1 MFRVSI
7 LFALLVVLVVAII
20 FVYRLI
26 YTYNINKKIQSGEI
40 QGRKMVDLS
49 RMVTIAII
57 VGLVIYSSIVT
68 YVANDYA
75 NQEYHVSRNN
85 YAIIDVSNP
94 DDYEYAGYYGNVQLE
109 DASFAKAYSK
119 EENPGYE
126 KEIVASGDYVFTV
139 FTRTSPADSFHP
151 DFLCFVE
158 YIGTDKE
165 KYVCYDNAGFQAIG
179 EEKDHFF
186 VGSAGDIT
194 DCRLYIGYLEENY
207 SFQISM
213 SLLDQEAEQKYME
226 AEELAYKN
234 DKGEFPEVEDFA
246 VSVGSVNIQIMN

>member
-1 MFRVSI
+1 MFRISI
-7 LFALLVVLVVAII
+7 LFVLLVLLVVVII

-40 QGRKMVDLS
+40 QGGKMVDLS

-57 VGLVIYSSIVT
+57 VGLVIYSGIVT

-75 NQEYHVSRNN
+75 SQEYQISRNN

-94 DDYEYAGYYGNVQLE
+94 DNYEYAGYFGNIQLK
-109 DASFAKAYSK
+109 DASYAKVYNK
-119 EENPGYE
+119 DENPGYE
-126 KEIVASGDYVFTV
+126 KEVVASGDYVFTV
-139 FTRTSPADSFHP
+139 FTRTAPADSFHP

-158 YIGTDKE
+158 YVGVEKE
-165 KYVCYDNAGFQAIG
+165 NYVCFNNAGFQAIR
-179 EEKDHFF
+179 EDEDHFF
-186 VGSAGDIT
+186 AGSAGDIS
-194 DCRLYIGYLEENY
+194 DCLLYIGYLEKDY

-213 SLLDQEAEQKYME
+213 SLLDAEAEQKYMN
-226 AEELAYKN
+226 AEQQAYEE

-246 VSVGSVNIQIMN
+246 VSVGCINIQIMN